1 MEILGRRGGSLARM
15 VSLIALISSALWGSA
30 DFEGGRL
37 SKKHRPIAVLGFSQV
52 VGLMFGIS
60 VIVVTSGWHAPT
72 LSTHGYFISGIG
84 AGLIGYLG
92 LMCLYAGLASGSMGV
107 VSPISAMSAVV
118 PLGYSLLHGASLSLI
133 TSIGIVLALTGIFC
147 ASGPEFSNGLPFRP
161 LLLALCAACSFGAAL
176 TFISIGSK
184 SNPLMTMVTMRA
196 ATFIV
201 TIAIAIR
208 ARSIGGFERKEY
220 SGLIFMGVADFSANL
235 LLGIACARGSVPVA
249 MVLGS
254 MYPIATAV
262 LAFKLLHE
270 RLYKIQYVGVVL
282 AVSGVAL
289 ISAF

>member
-1 MEILGRRGGSLARM
+1 
-15 VSLIALISSALWGSA
+15 
-30 DFEGGRL
+30 
-37 SKKHRPIAVLGFSQV
+37 
-52 VGLMFGIS
+52 
-60 VIVVTSGWHAPT
+60 
-72 LSTHGYFISGIG
+72 
-84 AGLIGYLG
+84 
-92 LMCLYAGLASGSMGV
+92 
-107 VSPISAMSAVV
+107 
-118 PLGYSLLHGASLSLI
+118 
-133 TSIGIVLALTGIFC
+133 
-147 ASGPEFSNGLPFRP
+147 
-161 LLLALCAACSFGAAL
+161 
-176 TFISIGSK
+176 
-184 SNPLMTMVTMRA
+184 MRA